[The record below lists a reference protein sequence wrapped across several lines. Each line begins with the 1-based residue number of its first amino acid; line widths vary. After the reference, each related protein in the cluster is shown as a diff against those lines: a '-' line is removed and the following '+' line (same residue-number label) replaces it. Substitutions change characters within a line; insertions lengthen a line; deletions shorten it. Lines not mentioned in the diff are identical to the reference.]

1 MGASKAAL
9 GARAALAALA
19 AAALVA
25 VVLVA
30 LVVGAAASRRGG
42 PLIPRVIHQTHE
54 GPFEML
60 PEQYKRNTRRF
71 LRENPSFEYR
81 YYSAAH
87 SEAFILTRYGA
98 EMLAVY
104 RSINPAYG
112 PARADLFRYLLM
124 YEEGG
129 VYLDMKSGPTVPL
142 TETIR
147 PTDEFLLSNWCE
159 GACGRT
165 HWESFV
171 RTGFGE
177 YQQWWIACRPKHPF
191 LRAVIDRCVQNIREY
206 VYDASD
212 RTTFGKLGVLILTG
226 PIAYTQAIHPLVR
239 SGGSRFVP
247 SSLGGALQYNRI
259 GLDHTKLYAR
269 HYSTLRGPIVAPS
282 VPAAVAGSAGLP
294 ARGLAPA

>member
-1 MGASKAAL
+1 MRAS
-9 GARAALAALA
+9 RA

-30 LVVGAAASRRGG
+30 LVAGAAASRRSG

-54 GPFEML
+54 VPFEML
-60 PEQYKRNTRRF
+60 AEQYKRNTRRF
-71 LRENPSFEYR
+71 LRENPTFEYR
-81 YYSAAH
+81 YYSAAQC
-87 SEAFILTRYGA
+87 EAFILTRYGA

-104 RSINPAYG
+104 RAINPAYG

-129 VYLDMKSGPTVPL
+129 VYLDMKSGPSAPL

-147 PTDEFLLSNWCE
+147 HTDEFLLSNWCE

-191 LRAVIDRCVQNIREY
+191 LRAVIDRCVRNIREY

-239 SGGSRFVP
+239 SGGCRFVP

-259 GLDHTKLYAR
+259 GFDHTTLYAR
-269 HYSTLRGPIVAPS
+269 HYSTLRTPIVSAPELAES
-282 VPAAVAGSAGLP
+282 RRKVHV
-294 ARGLAPA
+294 ARGKCGRRRA